1 MATIQDVMTPN
12 PVCADANATLR
23 EIAGKMLDV
32 DTGIIPLLENDR
44 LFGVITDRDLVIRA
58 IAWGVNPEQ
67 AQARDYCTTHV
78 DTVSPQTSVEEAIEH
93 METRQIRRLVVCEKD
108 RIVGVVSLGDLA
120 ETVSDQAEAVLV
132 EVSKSERTLAHK
144 R

>member
-1 MATIQDVMTPN
+1 
-12 PVCADANATLR
+12 
-23 EIAGKMLDV
+23 
-32 DTGIIPLLENDR
+32 
-44 LFGVITDRDLVIRA
+44 
-58 IAWGVNPEQ
+58 
-67 AQARDYCTTHV
+67 
-78 DTVSPQTSVEEAIEH
+78 VEEAIEH